1 MRVAL
6 TGLLLCSLL
15 SCQTTAE
22 FTQQLTQP
30 TNNRLTSQNTAA
42 QNNRY
47 YPVETGRNWVFELQ
61 QYQNDK
67 PNPVLKEMRWTV
79 VSSQNEG
86 EQQTAVIKREQS
98 HSTAQP
104 HATLAQI
111 TSAGVTLSRYTEPL
125 LIQAAG
131 LTENPWQHQ
140 PGITVLKSP
149 LTMGQTWPGRQFQ
162 GGSETIQVVGTES
175 VTVPAGTFQAIKIN
189 HQMRY
194 DNGKAD
200 DLYYWYAP
208 GVGTVKLHEEMTVH
222 FGEWMKLK
230 AVAVLKSY
238 GLPQQKP

>member
-15 SCQTTAE
+15 SCQAVVE
-22 FTQQLTQP
+22 LPLPLNQP
-30 TNNRLTSQNTAA
+30 TTNRLTSQNIATK
-42 QNNRY
+42 NNPY
-47 YPVETGRNWVFELQ
+47 YPVEAGRNWVFELQ

-79 VSSQNEG
+79 VSSQSEG
-86 EQQTAVIKREQS
+86 NQQTAVIKREQS

-104 HATLAQI
+104 HSTLAQI
-111 TSAGVTLSRYTEPL
+111 SSAGVTLSRYTEPL

-131 LTENPWQHQ
+131 LAENPWQHQ
-140 PGITVLKSP
+140 PGITVLKAP
-149 LTMGQTWPGRQFQ
+149 LDIGQAWPGRQFQ

-175 VTVPAGTFQAIKIN
+175 VTVPAGTFQALKIN
-189 HQMRY
+189 HQLRY

-200 DLYYWYAP
+200 DLFYWYAP

-238 GLPQQKP
+238 SKP